1 MQVPPENLPPR
12 RHPPRRAEPA
22 RPPDGT
28 HVPGAADGG
37 ARRCRGDHGAVS
49 LQLAVVFPA
58 LLLTILVTIHAG
70 LYLFSRDLVHSTAR
84 VGLDDART
92 RGSTA
97 ADGVARAR
105 AYLAQANGSG
115 LLRGVTISS
124 AGSTGTQIRL
134 HVHAIMNGLVPGL
147 PVTLDTDVVGPVE
160 RFTTPSS
167 QFTNAEAPNGGN

>member
-1 MQVPPENLPPR
+1 VQGPPENLPPR
-12 RHPPRRAEPA
+12 RHPPRREEPA
-22 RPPDGT
+22 LPPDDT
-28 HVPGAADGG
+28 HVPGAAGCRG
-37 ARRCRGDHGAVS
+37 RGCRGDHGAVS

-58 LLLTILVTIHAG
+58 LLLSILVSIHAG
-70 LYLFSRDLVHSTAR
+70 LYLFSSDLVHSTAR

-92 RGSTA
+92 QGSTA

-134 HVHAIMNGLVPGL
+134 HVHATMNGLVPGL

-167 QFTNAEAPNGGN
+167 QFTNAEAPNGWN